1 MQRDGYRFS
10 FCGIAGDAG
19 QGVIQVARL
28 LIDVAGTQTEVDTRL
43 LAFNIQRTGSRQ
55 GCGQRLGAAHAPQTR
70 CQHPASAQATVI
82 VLAPGFHKRFVSA
95 LNNALAADV
104 DP

>member
-19 QGVIQVARL
+19 QGVIQIAGL
-28 LIDVAGTQTEVDTRL
+28 LIDIAGTQTEVDTRL

-55 GCGQRLGAAHAPQTR
+55 VAASGWAPPIPPRPAVSTQRPRRLP
-70 CQHPASAQATVI
+70 
-82 VLAPGFHKRFVSA
+82 L
-95 LNNALAADV
+95 
-104 DP
+104 